1 MRIEQTLQEAE
12 LAIDRL
18 ADANEEYWQDMQL
31 YGYDR
36 RRRRRQSYTEADY
49 DQNED
54 DYRGGYLQ

>member
-36 RRRRRQSYTEADY
+36 RCRRQSKIEADY

-54 DYRGGYLQ
+54 DYRGGCLQ

>member
-1 MRIEQTLQEAE
+1 MRIEQTLLEAE

-18 ADANEEYWQDMQL
+18 ADINEEYWQDMQL

-36 RRRRRQSYTEADY
+36 RRHRKRMAESDY

>member
-1 MRIEQTLQEAE
+1 MKTEQTMLEAE

-18 ADANEEYWQDMQL
+18 ADANEEFWQDMNL

-36 RRRRRQSYTEADY
+36 RHRRQSKMKNDY

-54 DYRGGYLQ
+54 DYRGGYLV

>member
-1 MRIEQTLQEAE
+1 MKIEQTMLEAE

-18 ADANEEYWQDMQL
+18 ADANEEYWQDMNL

-36 RRRRRQSYTEADY
+36 RRHRQSKMEDDY

-54 DYRGGYLQ
+54 DYRGGYLV

>member
-1 MRIEQTLQEAE
+1 MKTEQTLLEAE
-12 LAIDRL
+12 LAIERL

-36 RRRRRQSYTEADY
+36 RRRRQSKTEADY

>member
-1 MRIEQTLQEAE
+1 MKTEQTLLEAE

-18 ADANEEYWQDMQL
+18 ADANEEYWQDMNL

-36 RRRRRQSYTEADY
+36 RRQRQSKMEDDY

-54 DYRGGYLQ
+54 DYRGGYLV